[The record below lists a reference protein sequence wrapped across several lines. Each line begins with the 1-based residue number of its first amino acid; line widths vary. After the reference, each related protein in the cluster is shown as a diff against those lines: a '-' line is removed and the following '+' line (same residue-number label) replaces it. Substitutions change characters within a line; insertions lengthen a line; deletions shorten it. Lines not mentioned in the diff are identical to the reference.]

1 MKRFALLI
9 ALIIAVS
16 FCTFSEAAESKAREA
31 MVAYSGTEAFTRLTA
46 EERQAC
52 TGWLV
57 YGGTM
62 SEECRKAVIRL
73 VSDAPDAVT
82 PEQRQALLAEASGTS
97 GNTEAPQR
105 DTARKPSSS
114 PAPLSEDRTPTIK
127 KSDTAGKIVAAGVA
141 ALLIGLVLHNNT
153 KRHRNGPVYQAPPPP
168 SAPGGRGRYDRQ
180 PLQPMRVPVQ
190 GDTRRYQPE
199 RRPPRR

>member
-1 MKRFALLI
+1 MVSTGRTLKVDLPAAAMLVSRFAPFWNSSL
-9 ALIIAVS
+9 
-16 FCTFSEAAESKAREA
+16 
-31 MVAYSGTEAFTRLTA
+31 
-46 EERQAC
+46 
-52 TGWLV
+52 
-57 YGGTM
+57 
-62 SEECRKAVIRL
+62 
-73 VSDAPDAVT
+73 
-82 PEQRQALLAEASGTS
+82 LLAEASGTS

-105 DTARKPSSS
+105 ETARKPSSS